1 MSRIMDTREYPARIA
16 LVVLIVIGFA
26 IAFMGVERPVANRS
40 VSVVA
45 ISSSS
50 KLFAAGTPT
59 GEISVWTNGRD
70 RLPQQFR
77 SSDGELNDIQF
88 SPDEHWL
95 AIANRNL
102 TTYKIGDLRQSHS
115 IRSDGDNYGSV
126 RFRQEGKALLVIKG
140 TGAIETVDFE
150 SGKPIVTICCST
162 IYGEVALTP
171 NDAMIVNAGH
181 WPGLWDVSSGRP
193 VARLTE
199 SREVMTFRPIG
210 FDRTAANVYMGSQDG
225 RVYRWD
231 VVSRRMLG
239 RSPAQENYVDALAV
253 IRTGWVAYAGF
264 GKPLRLW
271 NPDTSMTRSIPEA
284 VPTSNLIVDADGKSV
299 MFGTAAGTIEVWD
312 TTTGHRTEQVAIPRI
327 RPH

>member
-1 MSRIMDTREYPARIA
+1 MDTREYPARIA

-26 IAFMGVERPVANRS
+26 IVFLEGERQVGNRS
-40 VSVVA
+40 VSIVA

-50 KLFAAGTPT
+50 KLFAAGSPT
-59 GEISVWTNGRD
+59 GEISVWTTGRTA
-70 RLPQQFR
+70 LPEQFR

-95 AIANRNL
+95 VIANRNL
-102 TTYKIGDLRQSHS
+102 RTYKMGDLRQSHS

-126 RFRQEGKALLVIKG
+126 RFQREGKTLLVITG
-140 TGAIETVDFE
+140 TGSIETVDFK
-150 SGKPIVTICCST
+150 SGKPIITICCST

-181 WPGLWDVSSGRP
+181 WPGLWDVSSGRL

-199 SREVMTFRPIG
+199 SRQVMTFRPIG
-210 FDRTAANVYMGSQDG
+210 FDQTAANVYMGSQDG

-231 VVSRRMLG
+231 FVSRRLLG

-253 IRTGWVAYAGF
+253 IRTGWVAYAGY

-271 NPDTSMTRSIPEA
+271 DPETSRTRSIPEA
-284 VPTSNLIVDADGKSV
+284 MPTSNLIVDADGKSV
-299 MFGTAAGTIEVWD
+299 IFGTAVGTIEVWD
-312 TTTGHRTEQVAIPRI
+312 TTTGHRTEQVAVPRI
-327 RPH
+327 KRH